1 MASTAGF
8 LEYVCEQ
15 IADAGIITHRK
26 MMGEYV
32 IYCNGKVIGDVCD
45 NQFFLKKTVAGLTIC
60 PDCKEAPPY
69 EGAKPYLIMEN
80 LDDREFMTKMV
91 VATYEEL
98 PEPKLKKKEIW
109 EKNR

>member
-1 MASTAGF
+1 MASTVDF

-15 IADAGIITHRK
+15 IADAGTITYRK

-45 NQFFLKKTVAGLTIC
+45 NQFFLKITSAGKVIC
-60 PDCKEAPPY
+60 PDCKEVPPY
-69 EGAKPYLIMEN
+69 QGAKPYFLMEN
-80 LDDREFMTKMV
+80 LADKELMAKMV

-98 PEPKLKKKEIW
+98 PEPKPKK
-109 EKNR
+109 R